1 MEPSIRNNIGQ
12 DPEIRRLNRK
22 PLSDADLRRILGND
36 TKILKYA
43 ELASVPALTQLLPKP
58 TDYCIILYESEMNSG
73 HWVALLRYSNI
84 FEYFD
89 PYGHVVDRPLRWI
102 SAAKRK
108 LLKQGEPLLTE
119 LLDRSGAE
127 WIYNKRAFEKSNAK
141 INTCGHHCCHRI
153 YRLTHDHM
161 DLKDYAELMEEL
173 KHRTGNNY
181 DVIVSD
187 FVEDYDV

>member
-1 MEPSIRNNIGQ
+1 M
-12 DPEIRRLNRK
+12 
-22 PLSDADLRRILGND
+22 
-36 TKILKYA
+36 
-43 ELASVPALTQLLPKP
+43 PALTHLLPKP

-73 HWVALLRYSNI
+73 HWVALLRYSSI

-102 SAAKRK
+102 SAAQRK

-127 WIYNKRAFEKSNAK
+127 WIYNKRAFRKSNAK

-153 YRLTHDHM
+153 YRLTHDHV

-173 KHRTGNNY
+173 KRRTGNNY